1 MRARLPLMSNDSWP
15 KIAVMGAGA
24 VGSYYGAV
32 LARAGADVT
41 LIGRAQHV
49 EAVARKGLRLE
60 TAGGTQTI
68 AVSARADSAAVRDAR
83 WILFCV
89 KSIDTEA
96 AARAIAPHLARDAVV
111 LSLQNGVDNIERMR
125 PHIDKRLIPA
135 VVYVAAAITAPG
147 CVRHSGRGDLI
158 IGEPQQPAGQND
170 AAELAVIA
178 QRFGKAGIPVRI
190 SDNVEGELWVK
201 LVMNCAYN
209 AISALIP
216 LNYGRLLATPEA
228 RNIMRDVV
236 EEIQHVADAKRIRIA
251 DENLLE
257 SVYRLADA
265 MPAATSST
273 AQDIARGK
281 RTEIDHLNG
290 YIARQGEILGIPTSV
305 NRTLH
310 ALIKLLETPA

>member
-1 MRARLPLMSNDSWP
+1 M
-15 KIAVMGAGA
+15 
-24 VGSYYGAV
+24 
-32 LARAGADVT
+32 
-41 LIGRAQHV
+41 
-49 EAVARKGLRLE
+49 
-60 TAGGTQTI
+60 
-68 AVSARADSAAVRDAR
+68 
-83 WILFCV
+83 
-89 KSIDTEA
+89 
-96 AARAIAPHLARDAVV
+96 
-111 LSLQNGVDNIERMR
+111 
-125 PHIDKRLIPA
+125 
-135 VVYVAAAITAPG
+135 
-147 CVRHSGRGDLI
+147 
-158 IGEPQQPAGQND
+158 
-170 AAELAVIA
+170 
-178 QRFGKAGIPVRI
+178 
-190 SDNVEGELWVK
+190 
-201 LVMNCAYN
+201 
-209 AISALIP
+209 IP

-236 EEIQHVADAKRIRIA
+236 EEIQQVADAKRIRIA